1 MCAQPCGRHDN
12 GPAYKGAVN
21 IGCYGTDDAIYLD
34 GSYQSQAL
42 LSPIR
47 AHPVLDLG
55 QDIRDKQESQVP
67 RRYVLQGFVW
77 AKQRE
82 EFNPLRDLPQRF
94 ENLA

>member
-1 MCAQPCGRHDN
+1 M
-12 GPAYKGAVN
+12 
-21 IGCYGTDDAIYLD
+21 DDAICLD
-34 GSYQSQAL
+34 GSYPGQAL
-42 LSPIR
+42 LSPIC
-47 AHPVLDLG
+47 AHSVLDLG
-55 QDIRDKQESQVP
+55 QDIRDKQESQVL

>member
-1 MCAQPCGRHDN
+1 MQRRVGIR
-12 GPAYKGAVN
+12 
-21 IGCYGTDDAIYLD
+21 CYGIDGAIYLD
-34 GSYQSQAL
+34 GSYPGQAL

-55 QDIRDKQESQVP
+55 QDIRDKQESQVLC
-67 RRYVLQGFVW
+67 RYVLQGFVW